1 MRRLLVFISIFTL
14 VAFAA
19 EIAGTWKGT
28 AEGPMGTMDR
38 TFVFKVEADKLTGET
53 TSSYSGKS
61 TIMDGKV
68 DGDNL
73 SFWITVNF
81 QGTDMRVNYKG
92 KVAGNEMKL
101 TAATADGSFTVD
113 WNLKKST

>member
-28 AEGPMGTMDR
+28 AEGP
-38 TFVFKVEADKLTGET
+38 
-53 TSSYSGKS
+53 
-61 TIMDGKV
+61 
-68 DGDNL
+68 

-81 QGTDMRVNYKG
+81 QGTDMRVN
-92 KVAGNEMKL
+92 L
-101 TAATADGSFTVD
+101 QR
-113 WNLKKST
+113 